1 MMGKGVET
9 KKTAVPSPTAHPIFK
24 TALHLPASYRKKGFL
39 YSFAVCKCTHRK
51 GWERMGREAKGKGT
65 EKEKVEKSKK
75 ITEDCFSTMRTVQG
89 EKFGELD
96 TS

>member
-1 MMGKGVET
+1 
-9 KKTAVPSPTAHPIFK
+9 
-24 TALHLPASYRKKGFL
+24 
-39 YSFAVCKCTHRK
+39 
-51 GWERMGREAKGKGT
+51 MGREAKGKGT

-96 TS
+96 TSWCWNMVPTTNYIVPTTNLDR